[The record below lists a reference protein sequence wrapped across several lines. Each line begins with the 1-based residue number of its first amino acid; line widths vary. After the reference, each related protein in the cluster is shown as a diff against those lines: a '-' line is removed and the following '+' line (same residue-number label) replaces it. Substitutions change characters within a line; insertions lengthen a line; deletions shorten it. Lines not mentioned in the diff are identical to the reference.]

1 MTVTTARP
9 APPAPGRTAPRPGG
23 VLALMSSC
31 VILTIALVAAINLA
45 IPQLNN
51 GSLHPSSTE
60 LLWIVDAY
68 VIVFA
73 CLLIPAGA
81 LGDRCG
87 RKGALLS
94 GLALFTVGA
103 LASALAPGP
112 AVLIAARA
120 LTGAGAAL
128 IMPATLS
135 LALQTAPPE
144 RRPHTIA
151 VWTAATGAAGMAGNL
166 GGGLIL
172 QYLPWQGLFWCV
184 APISLVLFLLTA
196 RYAPRGERH
205 PADPDIVGTVLIVLG
220 FVALLFGVIEGPERG
235 WTSATVLGAF
245 AASVVV
251 LTGFVLYA
259 LRAAHPLIDPR
270 VFAVPRLRAG
280 VLGVTLTFFGLFAL
294 FFVNAQFLQYVKG
307 YSPVLTGLAIGPL
320 AIGMLVVSRHSIPLG
335 RRIGA
340 GRVIAAGLI
349 SLAGGL
355 ALLSLA
361 DADTP
366 YPLYAAVFLVTA
378 AGMGLSMPMLS
389 ASILGALP
397 HSRAGLG
404 SGLGSA
410 AREVGSALG
419 VAVMGTVLTARFTD
433 RLPDSLGGHADSPG
447 EAMTAARSLG
457 AAEHARA
464 VAAFTDAMTVGFRVV
479 AAVVAVLAVVVVL
492 WFREEKR

>member
-1 MTVTTARP
+1 MTVITARP
-9 APPAPGRTAPRPGG
+9 APPGRTAPRSGG
-23 VLALMSSC
+23 VLALMSAC

-45 IPQLNN
+45 IPALNN
-51 GSLHPSSTE
+51 GSLHPSSTQ

-81 LGDRCG
+81 FGDRHG
-87 RKGALLS
+87 RKGALLG
-94 GLALFTVGA
+94 GLAVFTVGC
-103 LASALAPGP
+103 LASALAPSPG
-112 AVLIAARA
+112 VLIAARA

-135 LALQTAPPE
+135 LALQSAPPE

-166 GGGLIL
+166 GGGLVL

-184 APISLVLFLLTA
+184 APISLVLLALTA

-205 PADPDIVGTVLIVLG
+205 SADADPVGTVLLVLG

-235 WTSATVLGAF
+235 WTSTTVLGSF
-245 AASVVV
+245 AAAAVV
-251 LTGFVLYA
+251 LTGFVVYA

-294 FFVNAQFLQYVKG
+294 FFVNAQYLQYARG
-307 YSPVLTGLAIGPL
+307 YSPALTGLAIGPL
-320 AIGMLVVSRHSIPLG
+320 AIGMLVFSRLSIPLG
-335 RRIGA
+335 QRFGA
-340 GRVIAAGLI
+340 RRVIAAGLGV
-349 SLAGGL
+349 LAAGL
-355 ALLSLA
+355 ALLSVA

-366 YPLYAAVFLVTA
+366 YPLYAAVFLVLA
-378 AGMGLSMPMLS
+378 SGMGLAMPMLS

-410 AREVGSALG
+410 AREIGSALG
-419 VAVMGTVLTARFTD
+419 VAVMGTVLTGRFTD
-433 RLPDSLGGHADSPG
+433 RLPEALSGHTDSAG
-447 EAMTAARSLG
+447 EAMAAARALG
-457 AAEHARA
+457 PAEHAR
-464 VAAFTDAMTVGFRVV
+464 VISAFTDAMAIGFRVV
-479 AAVVAVLAVVVVL
+479 AAVVAVLAVVVLV

>member
-1 MTVTTARP
+1 
-9 APPAPGRTAPRPGG
+9 
-23 VLALMSSC
+23 MSAC

-45 IPQLNN
+45 IPQLND
-51 GSLHPSSTE
+51 GSLHPSSTQ

-81 LGDRCG
+81 LGDRYG

-94 GLALFTVGA
+94 GLAVFTVGC
-103 LASALAPGP
+103 LGSALAPD
-112 AVLIAARA
+112 AAILIGARA
-120 LTGAGAAL
+120 VTGAGAAL

-151 VWTAATGAAGMAGNL
+151 VWTAATGAAGMVGNL
-166 GGGLIL
+166 GGGLAL

-184 APISLVLFLLTA
+184 APIALALLALTA

-205 PADPDIVGTVLIVLG
+205 SADSDAVGTVLLVLG

-245 AASVVV
+245 AAAAVV
-251 LTGFVLYA
+251 LTGFVVYA

-270 VFAVPRLRAG
+270 VFALPRLRAG

-294 FFVNAQFLQYVKG
+294 FFVNAQYLQYAKG
-307 YSPVLTGLAIGPL
+307 YSPALTGLAIGPL
-320 AIGMLVVSRHSIPLG
+320 AIGMLVVSRRSIPLG
-335 RRIGA
+335 QRVGA
-340 GRVIAAGLI
+340 RRVITVGLVVLAA
-349 SLAGGL
+349 GL
-355 ALLSLA
+355 ALLSFA
-361 DADTP
+361 DARTP
-366 YPLYAAVFLVTA
+366 YPLYAAVLLVMAT
-378 AGMGLSMPMLS
+378 GMGLSMPMLS

-410 AREVGSALG
+410 AREIGSALG
-419 VAVMGTVLTARFTD
+419 VAVMGTVLTGRFTD
-433 RLPDSLGGHADSPG
+433 RVPDAPGGHAGSAG
-447 EAMTAARSLG
+447 EAMSAARALG
-457 AAEHARA
+457 TAEHTR
-464 VAAFTDAMTVGFRVV
+464 VVTAFTDAMAVGFRVI
-479 AAVVAVLAVVVVL
+479 AAVVAVLAVVVVV
-492 WFREEKR
+492 WFREERR